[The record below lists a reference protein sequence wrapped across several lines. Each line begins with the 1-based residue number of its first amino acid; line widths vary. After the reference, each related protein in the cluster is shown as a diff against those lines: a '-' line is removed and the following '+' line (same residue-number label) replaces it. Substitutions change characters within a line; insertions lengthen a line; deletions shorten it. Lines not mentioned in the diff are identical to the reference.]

1 MAVNV
6 YSVICAGVPASP
18 RPAEDDGVVDDNG
31 ADDEG
36 TVEDGGV

>member
-18 RPAEDDGVVDDNG
+18 RPAEDDGVMDDDG
-31 ADDEG
+31 AEDGD